1 LKHYKY
7 LMDPLDKLIELEES
21 KFKLALFL
29 TLAWMRMDQA
39 VQLVM
44 SKVLSIGMD
53 LVKQLVIMLVKQ
65 LVVQQVG

>member
-1 LKHYKY
+1 MKMRIELKHYKY
-7 LMDPLDKLIELEES
+7 LMDPLDKLIE
-21 KFKLALFL
+21 LALFL

-44 SKVLSIGMD
+44 SKVLPIGMD